1 MGQPDTYAVT
11 LRQPMTR
18 AQKNGA
24 KLFAALV
31 GGPVPLLIGIL
42 AIVGGPGPAA
52 LANEKRAADE
62 QAAAASTNADS

>member
-11 LRQPMTR
+11 PRQPMTR
-18 AQKNGA
+18 AQKNGD

-42 AIVGGPGPAA
+42 ARPCMPGRRSAWAA
-52 LANEKRAADE
+52 TRPCCSP
-62 QAAAASTNADS
+62 ST